1 MRISDWSSDVCSS
14 DLASPISTESQA
26 AFEPPPME
34 QVVAAIKEH
43 KPDLVFAAHVE
54 TASGIMLPEDYMRQ
68 VAAAVHA
75 VGGLFVLDC
84 IASGTIWVDMQAVGV
99 DVLISA
105 PQKGWTAS
113 ACCAL
118 VMLGAAARKKIDSTT
133 STSFA
138 CDLRKWL
145 QIMEAYE
152 QGGFAYHATMP
163 TDALTVLQIGRA
175 HV

>member
-1 MRISDWSSDVCSS
+1 
-14 DLASPISTESQA
+14 
-26 AFEPPPME
+26 
-34 QVVAAIKEH
+34 
-43 KPDLVFAAHVE
+43 
-54 TASGIMLPEDYMRQ
+54 MRQ

-118 VMLGAAARKKIDSTT
+118 VMLGAAARKKTDST
-133 STSFA
+133 SRTSFA
-138 CDLRKWL
+138 LHLRKWL

-152 QGGFAYHATMP
+152 QCVFACTDTMP
-163 TDALTVLQIGRA
+163 TAALTVL
-175 HV
+175 